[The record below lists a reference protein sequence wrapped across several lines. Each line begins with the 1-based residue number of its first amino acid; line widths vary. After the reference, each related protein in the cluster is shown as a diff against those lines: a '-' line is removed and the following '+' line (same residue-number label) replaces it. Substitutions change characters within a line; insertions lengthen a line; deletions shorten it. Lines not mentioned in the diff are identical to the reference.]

1 MKVNRIISI
10 ALSVILMVA
19 LLCSSVS
26 ANELPMPR
34 ATTDIFYTPQ
44 MTAGIEW
51 SGYANNRIHDL
62 ACSKDNLT
70 GEDINIYFYKTGV
83 GLSDEYERDL
93 TRSGEVTVKEND
105 PGANDNETLFTRTG
119 TFAMD
124 NGKYRMCLWSTRS
137 DINTDVVETNSTLE
151 LYILI
156 YIQTKPEDQ
165 STVVPENF
173 MAYKF
178 VTTY

>member
-62 ACSKDNLT
+62 ACSKDTEHGVLDSFFSEATPDVLNTFIDSFHFLNSF
-70 GEDINIYFYKTGV
+70 NI
-83 GLSDEYERDL
+83 
-93 TRSGEVTVKEND
+93 
-105 PGANDNETLFTRTG
+105 
-119 TFAMD
+119 
-124 NGKYRMCLWSTRS
+124 GKQKQLIRCLNFKAVSIRMW
-137 DINTDVVETNSTLE
+137 
-151 LYILI
+151 
-156 YIQTKPEDQ
+156 
-165 STVVPENF
+165 TVVQREMRAISLDLF
-173 MAYKF
+173 IAE
-178 VTTY
+178 TGSLSI

>member
-137 DINTDVVETNSTLE
+137 DINTEVVETNSTLE
-151 LYILI
+151 L
-156 YIQTKPEDQ
+156 
-165 STVVPENF
+165 SRF
-173 MAYKF
+173 
-178 VTTY
+178 